1 MNPRVAEVGVAVGDT
16 PGVGGD
22 SSEVGSGVSVGALT
36 EESGVEVSGVGLC

>member
-22 SSEVGSGVSVGALT
+22 SSEVGVSVGALT